1 MEQLR
6 TLFVE
11 NAPLPLVLSGLLIG
25 LVFGAI
31 VLRTNFCTMGG
42 ISDMLTLGDTRRFRA
57 WLLAI
62 AVAMVGAQALT
73 FAGVVDTSNTMYVGP
88 SFTWLGNLIGGFLF
102 GLGMVYAGGC
112 ASRNV
117 ARVGSGDL
125 RAVVTLLVMGVF
137 AYMTISGLLALPR
150 QSVQQF
156 MAIDMPALGADDTN
170 LGAAFANAAGL
181 EKATGGL
188 VLALVIAGALAAFIF
203 ADARFRKAPVHIFA
217 GLGIG
222 ACIVAGWL
230 ATGLAYDEFADEI
243 VRPISLT
250 FVRPTGDTIDWIQ
263 RSTALGWPSFGVA
276 SVFGAIIGAF
286 IAALSMGRFH
296 LQTFA
301 DTNDTLRTLAGAA
314 LMGIGGV
321 TALGC
326 TVGQAMTGV
335 STLAIG
341 SFLSFAAIVAGGVA
355 GVRALEWQLMRE
367 AEAA

>member
-11 NAPLPLVLSGLLIG
+11 NAPLPLIVSGLLIG

-62 AVAMVGAQALT
+62 AVAMIGAQSLT
-73 FAGVVDTSNTMYVGP
+73 YAGVVDTSNTMYVGP
-88 SFTWLGNLIGGFLF
+88 SFTWVGNIVGGFLF

-125 RAVVTLLVMGVF
+125 RAVVTLLVMGIV
-137 AYMTISGLLALPR
+137 AYMAIGGLLALPR

-156 MAIDMPALGADDTN
+156 MAIDMPMVGADDTN
-170 LGAAFANAAGL
+170 LGAAFAQAVGIDP
-181 EKATGGL
+181 ATGGIA
-188 VLALVIAGALAAFIF
+188 LALALGLAVIAYVF
-203 ADARFRKAPVHIFA
+203 ADARFRKAPIHIMA
-217 GLGIG
+217 GVGIG
-222 ACIVAGWL
+222 LCIVAGWA

-250 FVRPTGDTIDWIQ
+250 FVRPTGDTLDWIQ

-276 SVFGAIIGAF
+276 SVFGAIFGAF
-286 IAALSMGRFH
+286 LAALAMGRFH
-296 LQTFA
+296 LQSFA
-301 DTNDTLRTLAGAA
+301 DTNDTLRTLFGAT
-314 LMGIGGV
+314 LMGLGGV

-335 STLAIG
+335 STLAVG
-341 SFLSFAAIVAGGVA
+341 SFVSFAAIVAGGVA
-355 GVRALEWQLMRE
+355 GVRALEWQMMRE